1 MTLEEA
7 TTRMKAIIQKFTTE
21 TYYGGFVQ
29 YRIGKCMTPWCLI
42 TKKDGR
48 YIEITAETL
57 EELEAEVEATIN
69 PPPLVNMQE
78 VQRDE

>member
-7 TTRMKAIIQKFTTE
+7 AARMNAIIQKFATE
-21 TYYGGFVQ
+21 TYYGGLIE
-29 YRIGKCMTPWCLI
+29 YRIGRCVTPWCLV

-57 EELEAEVEATIN
+57 EELEAEVEAVLN
-69 PPPLVNMQE
+69 PPTLVDMQE
-78 VQRDE
+78 VRP